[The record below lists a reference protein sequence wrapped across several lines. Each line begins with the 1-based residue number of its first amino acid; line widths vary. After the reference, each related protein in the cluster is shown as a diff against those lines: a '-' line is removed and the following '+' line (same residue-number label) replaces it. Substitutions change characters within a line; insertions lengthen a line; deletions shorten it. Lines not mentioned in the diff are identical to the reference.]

1 MPQLPIS
8 NSTLPAEPNLQLAV
22 WEMSETEDEL
32 RALLQSAGGCGQ
44 GADALSC
51 AARRRE
57 RLTIRLLLAMADG
70 PAARIAYDAEGRP
83 ALRSAHARLV
93 SISHSR
99 QFAALLLAPSTTSL
113 RGIGIDIEAWSDRAW
128 RVREKFLSPW
138 EQTLLMSMPLPPQQ
152 AAVVLWTCK
161 EAAFKAFAPDG
172 PTVVTEIEVKSCDQ
186 LATTENIL
194 QFHARYAGRSAAL
207 RTLIHEAFALTIA
220 WERA

>member
-44 GADALSC
+44 GADAQQS
-51 AARRRE
+51 ATRRRE
-57 RLTIRLLLAMADG
+57 RLAVRLLLAQEDG

-83 ALRSAHARLV
+83 DLRSAQAHLV

-99 QFAALLLAPSTTSL
+99 QFAALLLAPSPAL
-113 RGIGIDIEAWSDRAW
+113 VRGIGVDIETWSDRAW
-128 RVREKFLSPW
+128 RVRTKFLLPQ
-138 EQTLLMSMPLPPQQ
+138 EQTLLLSLPLPPQQ

-161 EAAFKAFAPDG
+161 EAAFKAFAPGG
-172 PTVVTEIEVKSCDQ
+172 PAVVTEIEIACCQQTIASE
-186 LATTENIL
+186 TIL
-194 QFHARYAGRSAAL
+194 QFQAFYADRSAAL
-207 RTLIHEAFALTIA
+207 HTSLYDAFALTIA
-220 WERA
+220 WENA

>member
-8 NSTLPAEPNLQLAV
+8 NSATPPTPSLRLAL

-32 RALLQSAGGCGQ
+32 RALLQTAGGSSHGTEAQ
-44 GADALSC
+44 QS

-57 RLTIRLLLAMADG
+57 RLAVRLLLALEDG

-113 RGIGIDIEAWSDRAW
+113 RGIGVDIETWSDRAW

-152 AAVVLWTCK
+152 AAMVLWTCK

-172 PTVVTEIEVKSCDQ
+172 PAVVTEIEVKSCEQ
-186 LATTENIL
+186 IATTENLL